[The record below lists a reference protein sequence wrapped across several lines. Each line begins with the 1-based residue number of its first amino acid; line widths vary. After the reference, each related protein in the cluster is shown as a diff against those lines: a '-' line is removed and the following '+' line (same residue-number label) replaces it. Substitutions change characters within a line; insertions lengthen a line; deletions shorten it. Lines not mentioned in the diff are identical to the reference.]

1 MKKIYQITL
10 IMKEKIF
17 DIILSRTLFGCKFWI
32 VWDVCFFIIDV
43 LCLAI
48 GGGFVFG
55 FFAILMLIMLFWNA
69 MELKEFKKEII
80 KRGDA
85 RDLERPFEI

>member
-1 MKKIYQITL
+1 
-10 IMKEKIF
+10 MKEKIF

-69 MELKEFKKEII
+69 MELKEFKKRNNVDNLIA
-80 KRGDA
+80 A
-85 RDLERPFEI
+85 RQNEPTELIEV

>member
-1 MKKIYQITL
+1 
-10 IMKEKIF
+10 MKEKIF
-17 DIILSRTLFGCKFWI
+17 DILVSTTLFVCKFRI
-32 VWDVCFFIIDV
+32 VWDVRFFIIDV

-69 MELKEFKKEII
+69 MELKEFKK
-80 KRGDA
+80 RNN
-85 RDLERPFEI
+85 

>member
-17 DIILSRTLFGCKFWI
+17 DIILSRTLFGCMFWI
-32 VWDVCFFIIDV
+32 VWDVCLFIFNV

-69 MELKEFKKEII
+69 MELKEFKK
-80 KRGDA
+80 RNN
-85 RDLERPFEI
+85 